1 MTRLNQFLAIEKS
14 AKAEGER
21 SLTDAYQ
28 NLTKVDALFTGISR
42 EYQPR
47 DEEGESLPG
56 EKTEVKQTIAETL
69 ATVEKGMTRLF
80 DVTLTKDVGNTTA
93 KADVVVDGNTILA
106 DVPVTYLLFLEKK
119 LVDFRTFVSKLPTLD
134 PGKKWATDEALEDG
148 VWASDARLTT
158 KTKKIPRNH
167 ELAPATDKHP
177 AQVQMYHED
186 VVVGDWTT
194 IDFSGAVPASRRSEL
209 LERVTKLQDAVK
221 QAREAAN
228 SIDVSD
234 QHAGEKVFG
243 YLFA

>member
-1 MTRLNQFLAIEKS
+1 VTKLNQFLAIEKS

-21 SLTDAYQ
+21 ALTDAYQ
-28 NLTKVDALFTGISR
+28 SLGKVDALFTGISR

-47 DEEGESLPG
+47 DDEGETLPA
-56 EKTEVKQTIAETL
+56 ERTEVKQTVSDTLET
-69 ATVEKGMTRLF
+69 VQKGLTRLF
-80 DVTLTKDVGNTTA
+80 DVTLTKDVGNQSA
-93 KADVVVDGNTILA
+93 KADIVVDGNTILS

-134 PGKKWATDEALEDG
+134 PGKKWDTNEALEDG
-148 VWASDARLTT
+148 VWASDARQTT
-158 KTKKIPRNH
+158 RTKKVPRNH
-167 ELAPATDKHP
+167 VLAVADEHHP
-177 AQVQMYHED
+177 AQVTMYHED

-228 SIDVSD
+228 SIDVTD
-234 QHAGEKVFG
+234 QHAGEKIFG
-243 YLFA
+243 YLFS